1 MIIERRGSGHF
12 QSGGNKEWVSLGF
25 INVEV
30 KKWKKK
36 LCHQHGN
43 VLVSLVFEN
52 KYMGRQLNFDVLHGD
67 RHFEK

>member
-1 MIIERRGSGHF
+1 MIIEKGGPGHF

-30 KKWKKK
+30 KKK
-36 LCHQHGN
+36 LCYQHQN

-52 KYMGRQLNFDVLHGD
+52 KHLGRQLNFDVLHGD